1 MKTTVSYVPIGRATT
16 TKGILQPV
24 FIKQSWKPA
33 YRLSYD
39 ETIQLIKDLQTAV
52 DRPDFRKPI

>member
-1 MKTTVSYVPIGRATT
+1 MKTTVSYIPIGKATSVRD
-16 TKGILQPV
+16 ILQSV
-24 FIKQSWKPA
+24 FIKQNWRPV